1 MNRVDSRAATSA
13 LAPFGSPGRAARLPG
28 ILAPVAATPGSSLV
42 ARAKWAL
49 YSNFEAALVLLLVA
63 SLLFIQSFVVHKF
76 AFLLFYFIPV
86 LLAGF
91 YLSARHAVFT
101 AVLAAGLVTYVTL
114 LDPFGSQAASGTAG
128 ANPGFWPLLTWASFL
143 VIAGALVGRL
153 QEKNQAQVAQ
163 LREAYVGIIQILTKY
178 LEAADIHTKSHSE
191 RVATLAGVLADRMEL
206 APHEVQN
213 VWTAALLHDIGK
225 AEVVQLIRKAA
236 SLEPH
241 EKVKVD
247 AHVELGAQLLLTT
260 GSVLRDA
267 VPLVLEHHR
276 PYQDGADGIPI
287 GARII
292 AVADAYDAIVSDRP
306 YRQGRSHWEAVQILE
321 DAAGRQFD
329 PAVVR
334 ALKESEP
341 LVLAQYR

>member
-1 MNRVDSRAATSA
+1 MNRVEPSTASLGLGRAPLSRAVPRGAI
-13 LAPFGSPGRAARLPG
+13 APLTQPG
-28 ILAPVAATPGSSLV
+28 PGSGFV

-49 YSNFEAALVLLLVA
+49 YRNFEAAIVLLLVA
-63 SLLFIQSFVVHKF
+63 SLLFISSFVVHKF

-91 YLSARHAVFT
+91 FLSTRHAVFT

-114 LDPFGSQAASGTAG
+114 LDPFGTKAATGEELT
-128 ANPGFWPLLTWASFL
+128 FWPLVTWASFL
-143 VIAGALVGRL
+143 VLAGAMVGRL
-153 QEKNQAQVAQ
+153 QEKNQTQVVHLQ
-163 LREAYVGIIQILTKY
+163 EAYLGIIQILTKY

-191 RVATLAGVLADRMEL
+191 RVATLAAVLAERVGL
-206 APHEVQN
+206 PPHEVQN

-225 AEVVQLIRKAA
+225 AEVVHLIRKAA
-236 SLEPH
+236 ELDPH
-241 EKVKVD
+241 EKTKVD
-247 AHVELGAQLLLTT
+247 AHVELGVQLLLTT

-276 PYQDGADGIPI
+276 PFHDGGDRIPM

-306 YRQGRSHWEAVQILE
+306 YRQGRSHWQAVEILE
-321 DAAGRQFD
+321 EAAGRQFD
-329 PAVVR
+329 PKVVE
-334 ALKESEP
+334 ALKESET
-341 LVLAQYR
+341 LILAEYR